1 MALRTGWVG
10 GIEFRPWLRV
20 NLYSTRLYSISI
32 LYILIAMQ
40 RGYIILIVGIIL
52 LISGIVISVLWTG
65 YFAGTIMRES
75 TILSSVPIKP
85 SSSVNANTQVI
96 DTSRPLSIAIHV
108 ERAHGGAI
116 ANNILR
122 ETVRNP
128 NGVIITENEFTNQF
142 FTTFKPDIIGKYTVT
157 IYNLGASPVSI
168 GVLAGNLPF
177 VGANNAVNFTSFG
190 GIIFGVILTVAGIIG
205 LIIGVIV
212 LILDRRRLAPKEQT
226 TLPPSSSSSGTT
238 DTETIVLARWIDR
251 FLAWLIDFIIVS
263 IGLAIL
269 FAVISLPIWIGYPQ
283 WFESTNTNMAFRNAG
298 PFNYIIS
305 SLVFMAY
312 WTYFE
317 STSGQSIGKKLL
329 HLKTTGLGGKNI
341 DPKTAVIES
350 FGKAFLLPIDVIL
363 GWIFT
368 NDRRQRIF
376 NRASNTIVIKIK
388 ENNAESNK
396 VKYQKD

>member
-1 MALRTGWVG
+1 L
-10 GIEFRPWLRV
+10 
-20 NLYSTRLYSISI
+20 
-32 LYILIAMQ
+32 Q
-40 RGYIILIVGIIL
+40 RGYIILIAGAAL
-52 LISGIVISVLWTG
+52 LISGIVISILWAG
-65 YFAGTIMRES
+65 YFAGTIIRES
-75 TILSSVPIKP
+75 TVLSSVPIKP
-85 SSSVNANTQVI
+85 SSSVNANAQVM

-128 NGVIITENEFTNQF
+128 NGVIITNSEFTKQF
-142 FTTFKPDIIGKYTVT
+142 FTTFKPDITGKYTVT
-157 IYNLGASPVSI
+157 VSNLGASPVSI
-168 GVLAGNLPF
+168 GVLAGNFPF
-177 VGANNAVNFTSFG
+177 VGANNTVNFTSFS
-190 GIIFGVILTVAGIIG
+190 GIIVGVILTVAGIIG
-205 LIIGVIV
+205 LIIGIIV
-212 LILDRRRLAPKEQT
+212 LILDRRKTTPKTQT
-226 TLPPSSSSSGTT
+226 TLPSSSASSVTT

-269 FAVISLPIWIGYPQ
+269 FGLISLPFWIIYPQ
-283 WFESTNTNMAFRNAG
+283 WFEGINMNMAFRNTG

-329 HLKTTGLGGKNI
+329 NLKTTDLGGKNI
-341 DPKTAVIES
+341 DRKTALIES
-350 FGKAFLLPIDVIL
+350 FGKAFLLPIDVFL

-368 NDRRQRIF
+368 NDKRQRIF
-376 NRASNTIVIKIK
+376 NRASDTIVIKIK
-388 ENNAESNK
+388 RNNTESNN
-396 VKYQKD
+396 VKYLKD